1 MTFSGFSSLLLLLTV
16 GCVTPGPNNALLSS
30 SGMNFGYRRSL
41 PHMMGVLFGH
51 AFMEFLVALGLG
63 AIYVRFPIF
72 RTGLQITAILLLIWL
87 AYKIATAPV
96 DKLQGNAKESKP
108 WTFIQAF
115 VFQWINPKAWLIAI
129 AVSGQYAG
137 GANPLMTAIW
147 IFVATCLAG
156 VISTN
161 LWTGFG
167 VAMARILNT
176 PFKRRVFNWALAG
189 LIILSVLML
198 LGDNHAPL

>member
-1 MTFSGFSSLLLLLTV
+1 MTISTFFSLWLLLTV

-30 SGMNFGYRRSL
+30 SGMNFGYIRSL
-41 PHMMGVLFGH
+41 PHMLGIGLGH
-51 AFMEFLVALGLG
+51 AFMEFMVALGLG

-72 RTGLQITAILLLIWL
+72 RTGLQVVAILLLLWL

-96 DKLQGNAKESKP
+96 DRLQKKTDESKP
-108 WTFIQAF
+108 WTFWQAF
-115 VFQWINPKAWLIAI
+115 AFQWVNPKAWLIAI

-137 GANPLMTAIW
+137 GANPVLTATW
-147 IFVATCLAG
+147 IFVATCMAS

-176 PFKRRVFNWALAG
+176 PFKRRVFNWVLAALI
-189 LIILSVLML
+189 LLSVVML
-198 LGDNHAPL
+198 LGDGHAPL